1 MMLIEQIQESFVGW
15 KIEVSNTDLYVT
27 IVFPIFRHS
36 DTYLD
41 PINVP
46 VEEQIKSE

>member
-15 KIEVSNTDLYVT
+15 KIELSNTDLYVT

-41 PINVP
+41 PINVT
-46 VEEQIKSE
+46 VEQIKSE